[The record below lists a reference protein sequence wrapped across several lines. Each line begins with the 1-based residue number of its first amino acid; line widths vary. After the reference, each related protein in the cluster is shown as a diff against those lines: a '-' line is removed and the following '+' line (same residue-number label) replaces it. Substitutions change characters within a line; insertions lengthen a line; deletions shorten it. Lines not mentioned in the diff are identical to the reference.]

1 MNEKNVSNMKNQ
13 DDKSSNYPKD
23 KNDNKI
29 FLMDKNAFN
38 SIIKEV
44 DEENDEENT
53 FLDNRYKK
61 SRSSA
66 DLL

>member
-1 MNEKNVSNMKNQ
+1 MNEKNVSNVKNQ
-13 DDKSSNYPKD
+13 DSKISNYPKD

-29 FLMDKNAFN
+29 FLMDKNVFN

-53 FLDNRYKK
+53 FLDNKYKK

>member
-13 DDKSSNYPKD
+13 DDKSSYYPKD

-29 FLMDKNAFN
+29 FLMDKNVFN

-44 DEENDEENT
+44 DEENNEEST

-61 SRSSA
+61 SLSSA

>member
-1 MNEKNVSNMKNQ
+1 MNEKNVSNVKNQ
-13 DDKSSNYPKD
+13 ESKISNYAKD
-23 KNDNKI
+23 KNENKI
-29 FLMDKNAFN
+29 FLMDKNVFN

-44 DEENDEENT
+44 DEENDEQNT
-53 FLDNRYKK
+53 FLDNKYKK